1 MGKGPLS
8 KSSNSANMSASVD
21 KCSAE
26 EAKKP
31 TNKNGSGMNVCYNR
45 YSPSQVPYKREND
58 K

>member
-26 EAKKP
+26 EAKKT
-31 TNKNGSGMNVCYNR
+31 TNEKRKWNECVLQ
-45 YSPSQVPYKREND
+45 QVLTISSAI
-58 K
+58 